1 MPAIAATVA
10 HDKPIN
16 GVAVSPNHLLVAS
29 ASADRTAK
37 LWKMPDLL
45 CAGVCRGHKRGVWAV
60 AFSDADKSVATAGGN
75 KIIRLW
81 DCSNT
86 TGSDLPCLKS
96 FESHSGAV
104 LAVKIFIFRTTAAPR
119 RRR

>member
-1 MPAIAATVA
+1 MA
-10 HDKPIN
+10 
-16 GVAVSPNHLLVAS
+16 
-29 ASADRTAK
+29 
-37 LWKMPDLL
+37 LL
-45 CAGVCRGHKRGVWAV
+45 CPEPFVSRVSFCRPHGKAVEDAGFALLAGVCGGHKRGVWAV
-60 AFSDADKSVATAGGN
+60 AFSDADKSVATAGGD

-104 LAVKIFIFRTTAAPR
+104 LAVKFLSSGQQLALVR
-119 RRR
+119 RR